1 MALRN
6 SVAILLV
13 ILLSACSNAWES
25 NPPESATGGTGIM
38 SDGMLA
44 QGPAAVSS
52 TSQLPASNKHGI
64 QPPFGAKG
72 TAAAYEYATGYR
84 LGAGDRLTVRV
95 AGEEDLTN
103 DYLVDGSG
111 NISMPYIQTVHV
123 AGLSAPETE
132 KVLASRLRA
141 GYLRNPSVSVQVTTS
156 RPFFI
161 LGEVN
166 TAGSFPY
173 QANMTVQNAVAL
185 AGGYSPRGNQGDVL
199 ITRRNVEGTQTFKV
213 PVTTQVY
220 PGDVV
225 FVRERWF

>member
-1 MALRN
+1 MAVRN
-6 SVAILLV
+6 VAVILLA
-13 ILLSACSNAWES
+13 ISLSACSNAWES
-25 NPPESATGGTGIM
+25 NPPTSATGGTGIM
-38 SDGMLA
+38 ADGMLA

-52 TSQLPASNKHGI
+52 TSQLPDSNKHGI
-64 QPPFGAKG
+64 QPPFGGKG
-72 TAAAYEYATGYR
+72 TAAAYEYETGYR

-95 AGEEDLTN
+95 AGEDELTN
-103 DYLVDGSG
+103 DYLVDGAG

-132 KVLASRLRA
+132 KLVATRLRG

-166 TAGSFPY
+166 TAGSYPY